1 MSAAPETDRVNSAG
15 EHLTSSQDRPPAP
28 EEHLVRDERADGGF
42 TLVEVIVALGI
53 ITVVMTSLTVFMVNS
68 RHSGHYSALRDT
80 AVQLTVEGMEKARGV
95 RGSALLSGRAQ
106 CTTSCAPVVAADV
119 TTLLGSGVTRW
130 DAAATTGTLTVPAPG
145 TQSDGSVVDSPDD
158 PEVVTLD
165 GIAYQRYYYVGAC
178 YQPSVTTVTA
188 SLTCGPATAAA
199 PLVRLVVTVT
209 WTGGECP
216 GGTCAY
222 SEAGLFSTAVT
233 DPYLGG

>member
-1 MSAAPETDRVNSAG
+1 
-15 EHLTSSQDRPPAP
+15 
-28 EEHLVRDERADGGF
+28 VRDERTDGGF
-42 TLVEVIVALGI
+42 TLVEVVVALAI
-53 ITVVMTSLTVFMVNS
+53 ITIVMTSLTVFMVNS

-106 CTTSCAPVVAADV
+106 CTGTCAPVVAAQV

-130 DAAATTGTLTVPAPG
+130 DAAATSGTLTVPAPG

-165 GIAYQRYYYVGAC
+165 GVAYKRYYYLGAC
-178 YQPSVTTVTA
+178 YQTPATTALT
-188 SLTCGPATAAA
+188 SLTCGSITAAA
-199 PLVRLVVTVT
+199 PLVRLVVAVT
-209 WTGGECP
+209 WPGGECL
-216 GGTCAY
+216 GGSCSY

-233 DPYLGG
+233 DPFLSG